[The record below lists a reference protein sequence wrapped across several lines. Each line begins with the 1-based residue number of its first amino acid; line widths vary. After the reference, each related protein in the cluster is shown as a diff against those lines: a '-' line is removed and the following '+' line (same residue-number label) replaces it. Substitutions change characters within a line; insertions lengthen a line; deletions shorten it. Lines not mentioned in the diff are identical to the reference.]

1 MYIKEKFEQN
11 ILEDI
16 QIWLTSVQELTPI
29 TWNTTPDTTAVRK
42 SPELVF
48 SWSCLLS
55 TLYTW
60 RECSVMFASKP
71 PYPSPHNPLLPIR
84 EFLTNISLRTGGE
97 EVTCFAFPVFI
108 FSLTPDLTAL
118 LTLKGSAHKRDV
130 CSYLRYPKRRNV
142 TGLLFVRVTIRN
154 TLVPLS
160 CSCLRVEGWLRIS
173 NFCLFSCLVEILT
186 LTQKSKP
193 TVELIP

>member
-1 MYIKEKFEQN
+1 MKEKLVQN
-11 ILEDI
+11 ILEEEI
-16 QIWLTSVQELTPI
+16 RIWLTSVQELTPI
-29 TWNTTPDTTAVRK
+29 TWNITPDSNAVWK
-42 SPELVF
+42 SPDLVH

-55 TLYTW
+55 ALYTW
-60 RECSVMFASKP
+60 RECSVMFGSKP
-71 PYPSPHNPLLPIR
+71 PYPSPHNPLLAIR

-193 TVELIP
+193 TVELIS